1 MTELGVF
8 VKLRIEVNIMRP
20 AAAILLLASLLGKP
34 YFTAREARELGV
46 HPAILSYYVKTGRI
60 KRVSRGIYQGNQYQ
74 NPSAFR
80 FEDLIEAVYSVK
92 GGVVCLI
99 SALAVY
105 ELTEEIP
112 RQHWIA
118 IRHDTSVKTK
128 RGVKILRYRNI
139 TLGKTEIT
147 LEGVKIPIFDR
158 ERTIID
164 SFRLLS
170 RETAIKALRA
180 AIAKGGKNRI
190 DLVKLQE
197 YAKKLRFN
205 IAPYLMSLT

>member
-1 MTELGVF
+1 
-8 VKLRIEVNIMRP
+8 MRP
-20 AAAILLLASLLGKP
+20 AIALTLITPLLKKP
-34 YFTAREARELGV
+34 FFTAQEARKLGV
-46 HPAILSYYVKTGRI
+46 HPSALNHYIKKGHI
-60 KRVSRGIYQGNQYQ
+60 KRVKRGIYQSKEYH

-80 FEDLIEAVYSVK
+80 WQDLVEAVSLVN

-118 IRHDTSVKTK
+118 IRHDTSAKSK
-128 RGVKILRYRNI
+128 QGIKIIRYRNMS
-139 TLGKTEIT
+139 LGRTEIM
-147 LEGVKIPIFDR
+147 LENMKIPIFDR
-158 ERTIID
+158 ERTIVD

-170 RETAIKALRA
+170 RETAIKALKA
-180 AIAKGGKNRI
+180 SISKKGKNRI

-197 YAKKLRFN
+197 YSKKLRFN
-205 IAPYLMSLT
+205 IAPYLISLTT

>member
-1 MTELGVF
+1 
-8 VKLRIEVNIMRP
+8 MRP
-20 AAAILLLASLLGKP
+20 AAALLLLLPLLRKP

-46 HPAILSYYVKTGRI
+46 SPSALNHYVKTGHI
-60 KRVSRGIYQGNQYQ
+60 KRVSRGVYHGSEYKNS
-74 NPSAFR
+74 SAFR
-80 FEDLIEAVYSVK
+80 FEDLVEAVYSVK

-105 ELTEEIP
+105 ELTEVVP

-118 IRHDTSVKTK
+118 IRHDTSVKAR
-128 RGVKILRYRNI
+128 RGIKILRYRDV
-139 TLGKTEIT
+139 TLGKAEIV

-170 RETAIKALRA
+170 RETAIKALKA
-180 AIAKGGKNRI
+180 AIGGKNRI

-205 IAPYLMSLT
+205 IAPYLMSVTV